1 MAGSS
6 SLDLSPNHSRNFTA
20 DSSTRWTS
28 GRLCFE
34 SLESLLCVSTT
45 NTPKQKSLCVHKLR
59 QLVSGLYLFSVFHSI
74 FCVGVLYLVEKQSER
89 CAGSNCRPESWSM
102 ADAVTAMKPQLT
114 SADNCDCV
122 GVLCVC
128 LCRIAELQQGSECY
142 SDISGPV
149 ILFCCSSFRLLK
161 QMRTV

>member
-1 MAGSS
+1 MAGGS

-59 QLVSGLYLFSVFHSI
+59 QLQSYNRGLSVI
-74 FCVGVLYLVEKQSER
+74 
-89 CAGSNCRPESWSM
+89 
-102 ADAVTAMKPQLT
+102 LT
-114 SADNCDCV
+114 SL
-122 GVLCVC
+122 GL
-128 LCRIAELQQGSECY
+128 RE
-142 SDISGPV
+142 
-149 ILFCCSSFRLLK
+149 
-161 QMRTV
+161 